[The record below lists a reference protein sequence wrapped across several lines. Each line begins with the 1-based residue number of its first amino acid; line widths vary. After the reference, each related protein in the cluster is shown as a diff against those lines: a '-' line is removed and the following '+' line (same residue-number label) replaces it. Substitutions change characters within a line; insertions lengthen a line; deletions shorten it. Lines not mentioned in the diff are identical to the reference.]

1 MLLSVSAVLLCAK
14 GSLKTNPAR
23 FRLPQPAALGSL
35 KTGRQLVRNVRTA
48 LFGRDKLHFA
58 ALDFQAADIARE
70 QVAGYIAFGAA

>member
-1 MLLSVSAVLLCAK
+1 MALARIFALHLPFYDAK
-14 GSLKTNPAR
+14 FTSKVEYQ
-23 FRLPQPAALGSL
+23 QPLGSL
-35 KTGRQLVRNVRTA
+35 KTGRRLARNVRTA

>member
-1 MLLSVSAVLLCAK
+1 M
-14 GSLKTNPAR
+14 PALWFSGCR
-23 FRLPQPAALGSL
+23 AGYALGSL
-35 KTGRQLVRNVRTA
+35 KTGRRLARNVRAA

>member
-1 MLLSVSAVLLCAK
+1 MHFQAAAMF
-14 GSLKTNPAR
+14 TNACFMV
-23 FRLPQPAALGSL
+23 FRLPNGIRPRQPENRTRRLA
-35 KTGRQLVRNVRTA
+35 RNVRTA

>member
-1 MLLSVSAVLLCAK
+1 MEINK
-14 GSLKTNPAR
+14 AR
-23 FRLPQPAALGSL
+23 LAMVGLFLGIGSL
-35 KTGRQLVRNVRTA
+35 KTGRRLARNVRAA

>member
-35 KTGRQLVRNVRTA
+35 KTHQPTRKPMMKYRDLREFIQMLEAKGSLKRNETTA
-48 LFGRDKLHFA
+48 PRKSA
-58 ALDFQAADIARE
+58 
-70 QVAGYIAFGAA
+70 

>member
-1 MLLSVSAVLLCAK
+1 M
-14 GSLKTNPAR
+14 PAYSFQACR
-23 FRLPQPAALGSL
+23 TGYALGSL
-35 KTGRQLVRNVRTA
+35 KTGRRLARNVRTA